1 MMIFG
6 PIQGYKG
13 FLELIS
19 FLEVLKNPNSCN
31 ETQTK
36 KSKLESE
43 VNRGLTRLLGS
54 KVYVVWF
61 ICAKDDK
68 MKMVRCKIYFV
79 IEWKDNLLMPKLDS
93 FSSTFRLE
101 GHNG

>member
-1 MMIFG
+1 
-6 PIQGYKG
+6 
-13 FLELIS
+13 
-19 FLEVLKNPNSCN
+19 
-31 ETQTK
+31 
-36 KSKLESE
+36 
-43 VNRGLTRLLGS
+43 
-54 KVYVVWF
+54 
-61 ICAKDDK
+61 